1 MPAVDAGAARSRP
14 VNAPPAPPLL
24 PIRPLDVSIRLAEPV
39 EVAEGILLVRLPL
52 PFALDHIN
60 VYLIDDE
67 GGWTLVD
74 CGLDTTA
81 SRAAWE
87 TVLASPRVG
96 GRPLRRIVVTHH
108 HPDHIGLAGW
118 LAPRFDAPLL
128 MTAGERAV
136 AGRYT
141 DPGRDVVSER
151 MGFWREHGLPVQ
163 LGAWLMERMPRYA
176 KQVRGLPADVQA
188 LDPAAPFAIGGR
200 RFRAV
205 IGRGHSPEHLSLFD
219 AAGQVLVGGDQILP
233 EITPNIG
240 VWPGGDQDPLYS
252 YLASLQRFAE
262 LEGDP
267 LLLPSHR
274 QPLRGLH
281 ARVEEL
287 RHHHDARLQ
296 AVIAHCTE
304 PRTCYE
310 LLDALFGRALRN
322 EELGF
327 GLSEGVAH
335 LNYLQGLGR
344 LRSALGADGARRFER
359 VPGQESA

>member
-1 MPAVDAGAARSRP
+1 MGPPSEPGLIPAALWARRGALPPVRSHGPRIEP
-14 VNAPPAPPLL
+14 GQAQA
-24 PIRPLDVSIRLAEPV
+24 LAE
-39 EVAEGILLVRLPL
+39 GLWLLRLPL
-52 PFALDHIN
+52 PFALNHVN
-60 VYLIDDE
+60 VYLLDD
-67 GGWTLVD
+67 GAGWAVVD
-74 CGLDTTA
+74 CGLDTPA
-81 SRAAWE
+81 ARQAWE
-87 TVLASPRVG
+87 AVLAAPPFA
-96 GRPLRRIVVTHH
+96 GRPLTRIVVTHH
-108 HPDHIGLAGW
+108 HPDHVGLAGW
-118 LAPRFDAPLL
+118 LARRGAGAPVF
-128 MTAGERAV
+128 MTGGELAV
-136 AGRYT
+136 AGRYA
-141 DPGRDVVSER
+141 DPRRDVVAER
-151 MGFWREHGLPVQ
+151 TPLWHEHGLPAPVAQ
-163 LGAWLMERMPRYA
+163 ALLADMPRYA
-176 KQVRGLPADVQA
+176 EQVHALPPEVQVLDATQPLA
-188 LDPAAPFAIGGR
+188 LGGR
-200 RFRAV
+200 RWRALV
-205 IGRGHSPEHLSLFD
+205 GRGHSPEHLSLFD

-240 VWPGGDQDPLYS
+240 VWPGGDQDPLHS

-287 RHHHDARLQ
+287 RHHHDTRLR